1 MKTIL
6 TASAF
11 ILAAT
16 GAMANPNQACA
27 TGNAAF
33 CNITGPQGPAGPAGA
48 NGTDGGFSG
57 TIQAP
62 AGIRP
67 VAIGNGTP
75 AQGVVRLDGP
85 DGQQTYHVVNQQ
97 TVFKRDGGGTA
108 TVNAGDR
115 ISNAHEAEL
124 RNRAALIASLPPVDH
139 PDYAE
144 RFAEIEGRLD
154 DMENTPEPAGGV
166 NGEDGKDGKDGR
178 DGQDFDAAGHAAAL
192 ASSTALAGL
201 QFQSLSAGQTG
212 WAAGVGGQFDG
223 DAAFAVGL
231 NHGLTDTISVNAS
244 IASTFEG
251 NGVSAYIGA
260 SGRF

>member
-6 TASAF
+6 TAFAF
-11 ILAAT
+11 TLAAT
-16 GAMANPNQACA
+16 GAMANPNQACT

-33 CNITGPQGPAGPAGA
+33 CNVTGPAGPAGPQGA
-48 NGTDGGFSG
+48 SGTDGGFSG

-75 AQGVVRLDGP
+75 EQGVVRFDGP
-85 DGQQTYHVVNQQ
+85 EGQTYHVVNQQ
-97 TVFKRDGGGTA
+97 TVFKRDGGGTS

-139 PDYAE
+139 PDYEE
-144 RFAEIEGRLD
+144 RFAAIEEELANMPVIKAQPDRPDYGPSIAALQ
-154 DMENTPEPAGGV
+154 AG
-166 NGEDGKDGKDGR
+166 
-178 DGQDFDAAGHAAAL
+178 L

-212 WAAGVGGQFDG
+212 WAAGIGGQFDG
-223 DAAFAVGL
+223 DAAIAIGI
-231 NHGLTDTISVNAS
+231 NHGLTDDISLNAS
-244 IASTFEG
+244 IASNFDG
-251 NGVSAYIGA
+251 KGLSAFVGA

>member
-16 GAMANPNQACA
+16 SAMANPNQACT

-75 AQGVVRLDGP
+75 AQGVVRFDGP
-85 DGQQTYHVVNQQ
+85 DGQTYHVVNQQ
-97 TVFKRDGGGTA
+97 TVFKRYGGGTA

-115 ISNAHEAEL
+115 ITNAHEAEI
-124 RNRAALIASLPPVDH
+124 RNRAALIASLPPVEH
-139 PDYAE
+139 PDYSDTFAAYD
-144 RFAEIEGRLD
+144 AEISDLRALG
-154 DMENTPEPAGGV
+154 ENAMYAASGAVALAQIDLPHTGGIGVSVSSVDGYGSFAVKGGYAVTTNVTISAGVFTSAGGSGGAV
-166 NGEDGKDGKDGR
+166 
-178 DGQDFDAAGHAAAL
+178 AAVWG
-192 ASSTALAGL
+192 
-201 QFQSLSAGQTG
+201 F
-212 WAAGVGGQFDG
+212 
-223 DAAFAVGL
+223 
-231 NHGLTDTISVNAS
+231 
-244 IASTFEG
+244 
-251 NGVSAYIGA
+251 
-260 SGRF
+260 